1 MTYAGFWRRFGAY
14 LVDFIALI
22 PLIAISVYGTNHS
35 RWFQALWL
43 IPGALIGIWFSV
55 HLVVRYGG
63 TPGKLAMRTRIV
75 MDDGS
80 PVTRQAAF
88 VRYSVLFGLS
98 MLTSAALAYTALQIP
113 EEHYMPLS
121 IVQKSMLLAAAAPP
135 WYKGVNI
142 AMNVWVWSEF
152 ITILFNKR
160 KKALHDYLAGTVV
173 IRKVA

>member
-14 LVDFIALI
+14 FVDFLALT
-22 PLIAISVYGTNHS
+22 PLIAITIYGTNLT

-63 TPGKLAMRTRIV
+63 TPGKLAMGTRIV

-80 PVTRQAAF
+80 PITRKAAF

-98 MLTSAALAYTALQIP
+98 MLTSAALAYSALQIP
-113 EEHYMPLS
+113 EDHYMSLGF
-121 IVQKSMLLAAAAPP
+121 VQKSMLMTAAAPP
-135 WYKGVNI
+135 WYKGVNL

-160 KKALHDYLAGTVV
+160 KKALHYYLAGTVV
-173 IRKVA
+173 IRKAA

>member
-22 PLIAISVYGTNHS
+22 PLMAIAIYGTNHS
-35 RWFQALWL
+35 RWFQTVWL
-43 IPGALIGIWFSV
+43 IPGALIGLWFSV

-63 TPGKLAMRTRIV
+63 TPGKLAMGTRVV

-80 PVTRQAAF
+80 PVTRGAAM
-88 VRYSVLFGLS
+88 VRYSVLFTLS
-98 MLTSAALAYTALQIP
+98 MLTSAALAWAALQIP

-160 KKALHDYLAGTVV
+160 KKALHDYIAGTVV
-173 IRKVA
+173 IRKTA